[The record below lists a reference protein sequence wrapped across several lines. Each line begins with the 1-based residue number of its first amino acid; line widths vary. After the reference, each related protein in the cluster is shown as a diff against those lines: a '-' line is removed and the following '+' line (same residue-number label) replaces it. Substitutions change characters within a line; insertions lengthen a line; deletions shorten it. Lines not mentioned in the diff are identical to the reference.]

1 MKKTLLTISIMAG
14 LMMTACVKESAN
26 EQMGLPEGAMML
38 TTEGFQG
45 HNTKTSVS
53 GTSVQWVGDGTEKVY
68 LNGNEYTV
76 GLTGGN
82 AYVTASDADKTGET
96 YGYTGLKGTPTWT
109 SGTKTLSV
117 TVPAEYTSSYSGG
130 RQVIALPMVAYKDAT
145 ADKIEFKHVT
155 AAVKVRIKNTVGEAV
170 YLDKVV
176 VKSAGK
182 KLNGDVDVVLTNVD
196 GMSTQT
202 TSTASEKQVTVYFA
216 FNTVT
221 INNYNDNDANI
232 KEVQVPILPLEA
244 SDLTVEVYT
253 HKMVDHSSDNSGLL
267 SVSYSYNFSGTKNVA
282 QDIERNVMLTA
293 GVNIQTHTVSPTTMN
308 EVDHS
313 LFTVASGKKVRFS
326 MGNLQYYLG
335 TVGEGVSRWSF
346 KSSQYARSTSIPSG
360 YYTMNTTRPNQD
372 GYIDLF
378 GWGASEI
385 EGSATKYHPW
395 LYAWSGKFREDVGAA
410 DMSTTIDWG
419 YNKIT
424 NGGNVQGNW
433 RTLTSSEWSYLWNTR
448 TVDGYALPISR
459 ATVQGVPGLIIL
471 PDDFNDPM
479 TNSAE
484 GHAGF
489 YPGPNS
495 TTLAGYTENVYS
507 GDGWIA
513 MEASGAVFLPVCGYR
528 SSSSLNKLNENYV
541 WYWTATSESNAFTH
555 ANALTHN
562 ANSNK
567 PSINST
573 SRLNGLPVRL
583 VKNAN

>member
-96 YGYTGLKGTPTWT
+96 YGYTGLEGTPTWT

-117 TVPAEYTSSYSGG
+117 SVPAEYTSSYSGG

-313 LFTVASGKKVRFS
+313 LFSVSAGTKVRFS
-326 MGNLQYYLG
+326 KGNLKCTKTGDTWSDGYTWSFLDNQYNTVESASQ
-335 TVGEGVSRWSF
+335 TVGTN
-346 KSSQYARSTSIPSG
+346 YANTSVIG
-360 YYTMNTTRPNQD
+360 
-372 GYIDLF
+372 LF
-378 GWGASEI
+378 GWGTS
-385 EGSATKYHPW
+385 GWNSGATAYQPFATSMTNTE
-395 LYAWSGKFREDVGAA
+395 YYSGNLSG
-410 DMSTTIDWG
+410 TNTDWG
-419 YNKIT
+419 VYNTIS
-424 NGGNVQGNW
+424 NGGTGW
-433 RTLTSSEWSYLWNTR
+433 RTLESSTTARQGEWYYLIGNNGGTCRETTNTLSSNAR
-448 TVDGYALPISR
+448 FIYAQIDGMYLGVIIFPDDYLHPVDADYMKNTGVYNNCNSSSGM
-459 ATVQGVPGLIIL
+459 ATVGL
-471 PDDFNDPM
+471 
-479 TNSAE
+479 
-484 GHAGF
+484 
-489 YPGPNS
+489 
-495 TTLAGYTENVYS
+495 V
-507 GDGWIA
+507 GWSK
-513 MEASGAVFLPVCGYR
+513 MEASGAVFLPITYTRGGTSVSIYASGSYWSSTKSDDVNAYR
-528 SSSSLNKLNENYV
+528 FNF
-541 WYWTATSESNAFTH
+541 TQTSMNTRYSDNMYRGCA
-555 ANALTHN
+555 
-562 ANSNK
+562 
-567 PSINST
+567 
-573 SRLNGLPVRL
+573 VRL

>member
-26 EQMGLPEGAMML
+26 EQMGIPEGAMML

-76 GLTGGN
+76 GIAGGN
-82 AYVTASDADKTGET
+82 AFVNASSADKTGET
-96 YGYTGLKGTPTWT
+96 YGYTGLEGTPTWT

-182 KLNGDVDVVLTNVD
+182 KLNGDVDVVLNDVD

-216 FNTVT
+216 FNTAT
-221 INNYNDNDANI
+221 INNYSTDADI
-232 KEVQVPILPLEA
+232 VEVQVPILPLEA

-267 SVSYSYNFSGTKNVA
+267 SVSYSYNFSATKNVA
-282 QDIERNVMLTA
+282 QDIDRNVMLTA

-326 MGNLQYYLG
+326 KGNLQYQANSTNADAEPFTPVWRFAPNQYNAIG
-335 TVGEGVSRWSF
+335 NAVG
-346 KSSQYARSTSIPSG
+346 
-360 YYTMNTTRPNQD
+360 NTTAAANRISSTD
-372 GYIDLF
+372 WIDLF
-378 GWGASEI
+378 GWGAGDNPTNS
-385 EGSATKYHPW
+385 STN
-395 LYAWSGKFREDVGAA
+395 SGDY
-410 DMSTTIDWG
+410 SSYNDWG
-419 YNKIT
+419 TSASGSI
-424 NGGNVQGNW
+424 GSDW
-433 RTLTSSEWSYLWNTR
+433 RSLSSAYSGSEWAYLTTSRETTNT
-448 TVDGYALPISR
+448 LS
-459 ATVQGVPGLIIL
+459 
-471 PDDFNDPM
+471 
-479 TNSAE
+479 TNAR
-484 GHAGF
+484 
-489 YPGPNS
+489 Y
-495 TTLAGYTENVYS
+495 TLATIASSYKGMIVFPDNYLHPKDVVVGGEPVY
-507 GDGWIA
+507 DGRSDFVATISTLDDWA
-513 MEASGAVFLPVCGYR
+513 KMEASGAVFLPLTGQRYGVTVTNTTSGYYWGDG
-528 SSSSLNKLNENYV
+528 SSNYDFYFTSSTV
-541 WYWTATSESNAFTH
+541 
-555 ANALTHN
+555 
-562 ANSNK
+562 
-567 PSINST
+567 ST
-573 SRLNGLPVRL
+573 GYCMKQYGCAVRL